1 VSVQALPEGQF
12 ALQMHK
18 VWYKWKFPDH
28 VMSQEQLPASDLE
41 LQLVKASRDVIRLV
55 ESQLGTTI
63 RDMQLLFMQDLH
75 SNLKLAGTQ
84 QTYLSEN
91 SLSPDRLFRL
101 MTPASRLNTR
111 SHSTAIRLQ
120 KRTSESPARPISTL
134 IRPKLRAKPRKL
146 PKIEKISPLAG
157 QLLVAPRRIK
167 HVEIDNSPAEPV
179 KPLLMIDQEAQAQTW
194 ESVDSAEA
202 NRLRVNTSS
211 MMWAQYKGIGA
222 HLQTVNSTISLPEA
236 EHLPRAGV
244 LRLGDLKQNPR
255 RLRAKST
262 LRKESPV

>member
-1 VSVQALPEGQF
+1 MSVQALPEGQF

-28 VMSQEQLPASDLE
+28 IMSQEQLPASDLE
-41 LQLVKASRDVIRLV
+41 LRLVKASRDVIRLL
-55 ESQLGTTI
+55 ESTLSTSL

-84 QTYLSEN
+84 QTYVREN
-91 SLSPDRLFRL
+91 SLSPERLFRL
-101 MTPASRLNTR
+101 VTPASRLNSR

-120 KRTSESPARPISTL
+120 KRTLESPIRPVSTL

-146 PKIEKISPLAG
+146 PRIDHISPLAG

-167 HVEIDNSPAEPV
+167 HEEIDISPIEPV
-179 KPLLMIDQEAQAQTW
+179 KQLLMIDQEAQAQTW
-194 ESVDSAEA
+194 ESADSAEPS
-202 NRLRVNTSS
+202 RMRGNTSS
-211 MMWAQYKGIGA
+211 MLWAQYKGIGT

-244 LRLGDLKQNPR
+244 LRLGNLKQNQR
-255 RLRAKST
+255 KQRAQST